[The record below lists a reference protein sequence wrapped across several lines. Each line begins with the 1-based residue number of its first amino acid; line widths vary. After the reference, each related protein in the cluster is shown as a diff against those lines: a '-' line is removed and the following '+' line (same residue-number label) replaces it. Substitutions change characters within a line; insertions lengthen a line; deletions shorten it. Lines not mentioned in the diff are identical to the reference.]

1 MMNLEYNLKRN
12 NTYTTVSQEQK
23 NAEVNAINS
32 LILPHGLTVTRI
44 VESPRMIQY
53 RVQLAPETNVKKII
67 KMQENFSI
75 ALADNSV
82 NVFRDKAELVIEK
95 RGADNTIYLG
105 DMVNDYF
112 RSSTRLA
119 VALGKDAEGHNI
131 YTDIARMPHCLI
143 AGATGSGK
151 SVCLDSIIT
160 SLVVKDGNDIEIFAV
175 DTKRTELTRYAG
187 IPDVHVITEAEDAI
201 QMLANMCNVMEN
213 RYKSLEK
220 YGCRNIDEL
229 RAAGYKAVDIV
240 IVIDEFADLML
251 LSGKTVEQYVVR
263 LAQKARAAGI
273 HLIIATQRPTR
284 DVITG
289 LIKANIPTRICL
301 KTTSGLESRI
311 VLDRNGA
318 ENLTGN
324 GDMLFLANGAF
335 EPIRLQGAFV
345 STQEIIAIRNTIVA
359 NKTPQRATEPP
370 KNERRLPPMR
380 SYEAKSFFKKLFNR

>member
-1 MMNLEYNLKRN
+1 MNLEYNLKRN
-12 NTYTTVSQEQK
+12 NTYTTVPQEQK
-23 NAEVNAINS
+23 NAEVAAINN
-32 LILPHGLTVTRI
+32 LIRTHGLTVTRI

-53 RVQLAPETNVKKII
+53 RIQLAPESNVKKII

-105 DMVNDYF
+105 DLVTDYF
-112 RSSTRLA
+112 RSSNRLTI
-119 VALGKDAEGHNI
+119 ALGKDAEGKNV
-131 YTDIARMPHCLI
+131 YTNLAKAPHMLV

-151 SVCLDSIIT
+151 SVFLNSIIT
-160 SLVVKDGNDIEIFAV
+160 SLLLKRRDDIEIFAI
-175 DTKRTELTRYAG
+175 DTKRTELTGYAG
-187 IPDVHVITEAEDAI
+187 ISDVHVITEAEAAI
-201 QMLANMCNVMEN
+201 QMLSNMCDVMEN
-213 RYKSLEK
+213 RYKNLAK

-273 HLIIATQRPTR
+273 HLVIATQRPTR

-289 LIKANIPTRICL
+289 LIKANIPTRVCL

-311 VLDRNGA
+311 ILDRNGG
-318 ENLTGN
+318 EKLTGN
-324 GDMLFLANGAF
+324 GDMLFLANGSF
-335 EPIRLQGAFV
+335 EPIRLQGAFI
-345 STQEIIAIRNTIVA
+345 SAQEIKAIRNTFVVNNA
-359 NKTPQRATEPP
+359 PQKATEPP
-370 KNERRLPPMR
+370 KNERYMPPMR
-380 SYEAKSFFKKLFNR
+380 SYEAKGFFKKLFNR